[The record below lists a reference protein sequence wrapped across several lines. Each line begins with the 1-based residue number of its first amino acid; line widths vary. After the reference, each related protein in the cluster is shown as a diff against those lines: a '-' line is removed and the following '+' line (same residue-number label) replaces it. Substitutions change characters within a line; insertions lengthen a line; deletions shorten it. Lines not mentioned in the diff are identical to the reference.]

1 MLQALV
7 RGYLG
12 RLRCDRLRLERHKA
26 WVATVVQSLVRRCM
40 AIKLVTRLRK
50 EAMRKH
56 LCATAVQCMY
66 RCWKA
71 RRRVDE
77 RRAEVLHI
85 LRTKAAIELQRVW
98 RGILGRRRAKRIREQ
113 ARILRARQQG
123 AAIHIQ
129 RVYKGRAP
137 HSGLFLIIYDAFHM
151 QSCVSPSRFSG
162 ATRGSQLADTE
173 DQGEAEEASGY
184 ALFAASRSRPF
195 QQVSV
200 YLVAPLHALLHLL
213 HVDSRLCCCGIRVR
227 TCRLRAERD
236 RMARLRLSCAVKLE
250 RMYRGHLG
258 RRRVATLRQQQAN
271 KQRVVLWVQKHW
283 RGYAARQ
290 DFESLLQVHSGV
302 RLALC
307 VI

>member
-1 MLQALV
+1 MSVRALQAVREAWCWSSVRKTEEELGVFPFSRLADRRFIHHHATQYRAATTITVSDTHHQECPAFATSLNWCLVAFMLQALV

-12 RLRCDRLRLERHKA
+12 RLRCDRLRLDRHKA

-40 AIKLVTRLRK
+40 AIKLVTRLRR

-77 RRAEVLHI
+77 RRAEALHI
-85 LRTKAAIELQRVW
+85 LRTKAATEIQRVW

-137 HSGLFLIIYDAFHM
+137 HSGPFPIIMTLFHN
-151 QSCVSPSRFSG
+151 QGVCSPGF
-162 ATRGSQLADTE
+162 LARRVVRD
-173 DQGEAEEASGY
+173 
-184 ALFAASRSRPF
+184 LR
-195 QQVSV
+195 
-200 YLVAPLHALLHLL
+200 
-213 HVDSRLCCCGIRVR
+213 IRR
-227 TCRLRAERD
+227 TKERQRRLRA
-236 RMARLRLSCAVKLE
+236 
-250 RMYRGHLG
+250 
-258 RRRVATLRQQQAN
+258 TLLL
-271 KQRVVLWVQKHW
+271 QRVV
-283 RGYAARQ
+283 RGHFSR
-290 DFESLLQVHSGV
+290 
-302 RLALC
+302 
-307 VI
+307 